1 MSDFG
6 SGTSTSEVIEG
17 VDLKGKC
24 ALVTG
29 ASSGLGV
36 ETSRSLASAGA
47 AVIMVARDASKLDTA
62 VAQVRASV
70 PDAQLDTALLDLADL
85 ESVRAGA
92 QTIVAADVADLPLTC
107 AKAMGADHTIN
118 LMKTPD
124 ALAAYKADKGQ
135 FDVVFEASGSAPAF
149 MNALDVVRARGVVVV
164 VGVGAE
170 VNLPLSQIV
179 AKEVDVRG
187 TFRFHSEFAT
197 AVRFLNDR
205 LVDGRPV
212 ITGTQPLSAAVAA
225 FDMAADKSKSLKVQ
239 IAFDA

>member
-1 MSDFG
+1 ME
-6 SGTSTSEVIEG
+6 TNKILNA
-17 VDLKGKC
+17 DLLDIIFDGKNKSYGAYELRKSYNSRLTK
-24 ALVTG
+24 ALIFTG
-29 ASSGLGV
+29 ALLLLIFVGTV
-36 ETSRSLASAGA
+36 FAN
-47 AVIMVARDASKLDTA
+47 ILD
-62 VAQVRASV
+62 
-70 PDAQLDTALLDLADL
+70 
-85 ESVRAGA
+85 
-92 QTIVAADVADLPLTC
+92 
-107 AKAMGADHTIN
+107 K
-118 LMKTPD
+118 
-124 ALAAYKADKGQ
+124 YKADKGQ

-170 VNLPLSQIV
+170 VTLPLSQIV

-239 IAFDA
+239 IAFEA

>member
-1 MSDFG
+1 MG
-6 SGTSTSEVIEG
+6 ANV
-17 VDLKGKC
+17 
-24 ALVTG
+24 LVTG
-29 ASSGLGV
+29 CGPIG
-36 ETSRSLASAGA
+36 SLLIGA
-47 AVIMVARDASKLDTA
+47 LR
-62 VAQVRASV
+62 
-70 PDAQLDTALLDLADL
+70 
-85 ESVRAGA
+85 RAGA

-135 FDVVFEASGSAPAF
+135 FDLVFEASGSAPAF

-187 TFRFHSEFAT
+187 TFRFHAEFAT

>member
-1 MSDFG
+1 
-6 SGTSTSEVIEG
+6 
-17 VDLKGKC
+17 
-24 ALVTG
+24 
-29 ASSGLGV
+29 
-36 ETSRSLASAGA
+36 
-47 AVIMVARDASKLDTA
+47 
-62 VAQVRASV
+62 
-70 PDAQLDTALLDLADL
+70 
-85 ESVRAGA
+85 
-92 QTIVAADVADLPLTC
+92 
-107 AKAMGADHTIN
+107 
-118 LMKTPD
+118 
-124 ALAAYKADKGQ
+124 
-135 FDVVFEASGSAPAF
+135 

>member
-1 MSDFG
+1 
-6 SGTSTSEVIEG
+6 
-17 VDLKGKC
+17 
-24 ALVTG
+24 
-29 ASSGLGV
+29 
-36 ETSRSLASAGA
+36 
-47 AVIMVARDASKLDTA
+47 
-62 VAQVRASV
+62 
-70 PDAQLDTALLDLADL
+70 
-85 ESVRAGA
+85 
-92 QTIVAADVADLPLTC
+92 
-107 AKAMGADHTIN
+107 

>member
-1 MSDFG
+1 
-6 SGTSTSEVIEG
+6 
-17 VDLKGKC
+17 
-24 ALVTG
+24 
-29 ASSGLGV
+29 
-36 ETSRSLASAGA
+36 
-47 AVIMVARDASKLDTA
+47 
-62 VAQVRASV
+62 
-70 PDAQLDTALLDLADL
+70 
-85 ESVRAGA
+85 
-92 QTIVAADVADLPLTC
+92 
-107 AKAMGADHTIN
+107 MGADHTIN

-170 VNLPLSQIV
+170 VNLSLSQVV

-212 ITGTQPLSAAVAA
+212 ITTQPLSAAVAA